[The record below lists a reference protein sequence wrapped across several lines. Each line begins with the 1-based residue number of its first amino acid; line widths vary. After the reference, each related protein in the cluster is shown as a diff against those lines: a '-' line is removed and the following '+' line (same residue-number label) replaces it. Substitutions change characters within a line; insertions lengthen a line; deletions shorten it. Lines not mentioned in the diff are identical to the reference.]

1 MFSVLIPLYNKER
14 SIKNTIQSVLD
25 QNFNDFEIIV
35 VNDGST
41 DNSPEIVKQFVDPR
55 IRLIHQENQGV
66 SAARNRGIKEAK
78 YEWIAFLDGDDLW
91 REDHLETVKNMISS
105 YPKESVFI
113 TDFAYSDGRNRFK
126 HKRLSSVSR
135 IEDYFKES
143 IKELLISSSA
153 IVINKK
159 SFAEIGYFNTGLI
172 RGEDRDIWDRLARR
186 YAIIKTTKETSI
198 YKVEAEN
205 RACNN
210 RHELKNTYVSLIN
223 LGNTHGS
230 ERAYLKHLIIL
241 ELKRRI
247 VSKDIQSMLSI
258 LIKHNI
264 QLLK

>member
-1 MFSVLIPLYNKER
+1 MFSVVIPLYNKEH

-25 QNFNDFEIIV
+25 QNFNDFEVVV

-41 DNSPEIVKQFVDPR
+41 DNSPEVVKQFADSR

-91 REDHLETVKNMISS
+91 KENHLEILNNMISG
-105 YPKESVFI
+105 YPNEGVFI
-113 TDFAYSDGRNRFK
+113 TGFAYSDGRIIFK
-126 HKRLSSVSR
+126 HKRVFPVFR
-135 IEDYFKES
+135 VGDYFKES
-143 IKELLISSSA
+143 LKELLISSSA

-159 SFAEIGYFNTGLI
+159 LFKEVGYFNTNLI

-186 YAIIKTTKETSI
+186 YAIIKATAETSI

-210 RHELKNTYVSLIN
+210 KHDLKNTYISLIN
-223 LGNTHGS
+223 LENTRGS

-247 VSKDIQSMLSI
+247 VWKDIRSVLSI